1 MGFFDKEVKNNF
13 DRMFD
18 LNEDG
23 LLDPTEQQLQIS
35 YLEGIGLEMNADD
48 ELDDEDFEYVS
59 LAEN

>member
-1 MGFFDKEVKNNF
+1 MGFFDKEVKNSF